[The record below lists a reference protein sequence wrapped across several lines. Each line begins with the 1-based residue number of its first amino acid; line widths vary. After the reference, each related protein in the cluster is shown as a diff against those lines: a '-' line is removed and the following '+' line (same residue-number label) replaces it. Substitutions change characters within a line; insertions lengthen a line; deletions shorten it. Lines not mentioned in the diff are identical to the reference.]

1 MLITIFFILLVDKN
15 EETSETEF
23 SAESTS
29 EELLK
34 EKLEETNKS
43 ESEGAAN
50 ETTEKNNSEML
61 SESVK

>member
-34 EKLEETNKS
+34 EKLEETNMS